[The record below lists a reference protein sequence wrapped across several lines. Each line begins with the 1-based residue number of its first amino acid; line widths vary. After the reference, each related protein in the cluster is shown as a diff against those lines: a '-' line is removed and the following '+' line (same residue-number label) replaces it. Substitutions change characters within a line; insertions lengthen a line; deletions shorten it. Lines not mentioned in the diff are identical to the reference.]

1 MRSVPAV
8 RTRTAL
14 ADPLPGAPAT
24 PANRPAGC
32 AFHPRCPLARAR
44 CRAERPQV
52 REVVPGRWS
61 ACHFAEEV
69 AGS

>member
-1 MRSVPAV
+1 
-8 RTRTAL
+8 
-14 ADPLPGAPAT
+14 PGAPAT

-44 CRAERPQV
+44 CRAERPEV
-52 REVVPGRWS
+52 REVAPGRFS

-69 AGS
+69 PQP